1 MDKCSIHLLCTHQPR
16 ISFVYFDELL
26 CFKKVCSFLTHR
38 PNSTDHSPHLKH
50 VWHQISLFRQTLI
63 ATCFQTKITELKV
76 LLFFSTTRHQ
86 PGKERLILVS
96 LFAIMAGVYLILL
109 LTFPI
114 HKVLSV
120 FWSISFFRQNVRP
133 VQKVFFV
140 RVGQLLVLGSG
151 FGRRFFRRFVKIVR
165 RRNIIDRQLLFKV

>member
-1 MDKCSIHLLCTHQPR
+1 MFFQYIQTFVKWQQISASRTHHIKHLVQSFLSQKERTNMDKCSIHLLCTHQPR

-133 VQKVFFV
+133 V
-140 RVGQLLVLGSG
+140 
-151 FGRRFFRRFVKIVR
+151 
-165 RRNIIDRQLLFKV
+165 